1 MKFKLFF
8 LFGLFL
14 SNFLSAQIL
23 DSLEKRKGFFEN
35 EIKRMQDSI
44 TTLNRK
50 IFEYNKSLQLGI
62 NDTSLI
68 KAVLSAEC
76 PIKKLPELL
85 STNIRFAKTGDTV
98 LLYPKIITER
108 GFRLF
113 MQLSDGGYVDYY
125 CIKKNYE
132 IATLFNNYDTKAK
145 LAAKQRLVSKYGAKN
160 AAMILEGKI
169 WLGMTSAMA
178 KESWGEP
185 EKVNRTVGTYGQHE
199 QWIYGQTYLYFENG
213 ILKTW
218 QD

>member
-1 MKFKLFF
+1 
-8 LFGLFL
+8 
-14 SNFLSAQIL
+14 
-23 DSLEKRKGFFEN
+23 
-35 EIKRMQDSI
+35 
-44 TTLNRK
+44 
-50 IFEYNKSLQLGI
+50 
-62 NDTSLI
+62 
-68 KAVLSAEC
+68 
-76 PIKKLPELL
+76 
-85 STNIRFAKTGDTV
+85 
-98 LLYPKIITER
+98 
-108 GFRLF
+108 

-125 CIKKNYE
+125 CIKKNNE

-145 LAAKQRLVSKYGAKN
+145 LDTKQRLVSKYGAKN